1 MCLGIPMQIME
12 INGLIAVAEV
22 NGVKRDIGLEL
33 VENPQI
39 GDYVIVHAGFAI
51 EKLNQEEAEET
62 IRLLE
67 EYRIAAQ

>member
-22 NGVKRDIGLEL
+22 NGVQRDIGLEL
-33 VENPQI
+33 VENPQV
-39 GDYVIVHAGFAI
+39 GEFVIVHAGFAI

-62 IRLLE
+62 LRLLE
-67 EYRIAAQ
+67 EFRIATQ